1 MSKMTKQTIDEKIK
15 VLGITIKDEE
25 RCVFNLKNHIQKKLE
40 RSNTVT
46 RIVLEMNDILCVNK
60 ASSIETLKDIVMN

>member
-1 MSKMTKQTIDEKIK
+1 MKKLRFLVLQSKMKK
-15 VLGITIKDEE
+15 